1 MAMMDKNRARLLD
14 AVWQNKFV
22 LNDLK
27 LYLDTHCT
35 DKQALRMYEKY
46 QKQCSILVEE
56 YERTYGP
63 LTAGLTNRTDI
74 WNWIDGPWPWE
85 NQYNER
91 EN

>member
-1 MAMMDKNRARLLD
+1 MMNKYRMKLLD
-14 AVWQNKFV
+14 NISKCNFV

-27 LYLDTHCT
+27 LYLDTHAN

-46 QKQCSILVEE
+46 QRQSHEMISE
-56 YERTYGP
+56 YQKTYGP
-63 LTAGLTNRTDI
+63 LTAGLTNRTDN

-91 EN
+91 ED